1 MLKLVG
7 LGDNLVERTC
17 LEILNH
23 GSGSDLSSFAV
34 VFPSK
39 RFGFFLRQELS
50 RSVPGNFFPPSMYPV
65 EPFFQSLFKLN
76 FPGFKVLEDLEAAHA
91 LYESARTVFPAGMY
105 GNQGIDDFPSFQ
117 PWARKVLAALEEIL
131 SEDGQLQDINWG
143 EFREFAALG
152 EYHKSY
158 KAFIQGIPAL
168 LDDFQRRL
176 HGRRQATMGIIYHDV
191 AALAAKG
198 ELKIPLVQSWIF
210 SGFNA
215 INACERKLFHFFLEK
230 YQASFILRTDPLALA
245 DANSPFSL
253 QDKTIRDLGLERPP
267 LDFPSRKWND
277 LAGRVSLHPCDG
289 VENEVFQAFRILQE
303 ICRGRDETALRKIAV
318 LLPSS
323 PTLIPFVQGAISRF
337 DQENDHVPFNIT
349 LGYPLERTP
358 MMQLVDSLLAVLE
371 NSCDDAI
378 EAGDYLQVIRHP
390 YVKVSGVNIDL
401 EPLKR
406 GIHLLENI
414 IGEQNLIRFNLRD
427 LEEKLAAAIR
437 KSLDD
442 GELASAIKTQ
452 VDALHQ
458 RFIPPKIKDI
468 STLLAFLRRA
478 LESVCNE
485 GNRNAYL
492 FLNEYAAAALK
503 ALAELEYFVASR
515 KEAFVAADTASM
527 VALVRSHFHGRT
539 IGFEGTPIKGI
550 QVMGPL
556 EFRGLSFDEVVVL
569 DAVEGVLPGTK
580 KYDPILPAD
589 IRNIFKIRDHGDWE
603 KIYAFNF
610 FSLLGAAS
618 RVHILYPR
626 KSESGQDCEPSRFI
640 ERIVYEVEKMTGQAP
655 QTQSAALPFS
665 ITARELKKVTKSKA
679 VQDKMESLILSPSS
693 LETYVR
699 CPLQFYFRK
708 IIGLKEREEVVTE
721 TEGGLIGTI
730 AHKTLAAFYDKYKNA
745 DQMAAARPKILD
757 DDLENFLLTAFRES
771 NFDPDKGL
779 EKIRAWT
786 LKERLLKFI
795 GEDQERM
802 AESGIRVNAHEK
814 KLRGEIRVPWRPA
827 PVPFTVRIDRCETQG
842 QVTRVIDYKTG
853 SFKLSPDNML
863 KAPFPGASLAG
874 SDEGAYLLALND
886 FRNKYQG
893 MQLLIYVLLLAQDED
908 KTWEQLD
915 GAYVLLR
922 NKEKFH
928 RPLFTRN
935 RCKEAMSLEEKT
947 AVMEIFFSDLGIIL
961 NSLYSRDS
969 FLANPGD
976 ERYCSYCP
984 FRTPCGN
991 L

>member
-1 MLKLVG
+1 MLVLIG
-7 LGDNLVERTC
+7 LHEDLVERTC
-17 LEILNH
+17 REVLAH
-23 GSGSDLSSFAV
+23 RDGGDLSSVAV
-34 VFPSK
+34 VFPNK

-50 RSVPGNFFPPSMYPV
+50 REMTSNFFPPAMYPV
-65 EPFFQSLFKLN
+65 EAFFQSLFKLN

-91 LYESARTVFPAGMY
+91 LYESARSVFPAGMY
-105 GNQGIDDFPSFQ
+105 GNREIGDFPSFQ

-131 SEDGQLQDINWG
+131 GEDGQLQDINWK
-143 EFREFAALG
+143 EFREFASLG

-158 KAFIQGIPAL
+158 KTFIQGIPAL

-176 HGRRQATMGIIYHDV
+176 RGRRQATMGIVYRDV

-198 ELKIPLVQSWIF
+198 ELQTPRAQSWIF

-215 INACERKLFHFFLEK
+215 LNACERKLFHFFFNEHQTSL
-230 YQASFILRTDPLALA
+230 ILRTDPPALA
-245 DANSPFSL
+245 DPNSPFSL

-277 LAGRVSLHPCDG
+277 LAGRVSIHPCDG
-289 VENEVFQAFRILQE
+289 VESEVFQAFRILQE
-303 ICRGRDETALRKIAV
+303 ICRGRDETALRKVAV
-318 LLPSS
+318 LLPLSS
-323 PTLIPFVQGAISRF
+323 TLIPFVQGTISRF
-337 DQENDHVPFNIT
+337 DQKNDHVPFNIT
-349 LGYPLERTP
+349 LGYPLQRTP

-371 NSCDDAI
+371 NSCDGAI

-390 YVKVSGVNIDL
+390 YVKVSGNNNDL

-414 IGEQNLIRFNLRD
+414 IGEQNLTCFTVRD

-437 KSLDD
+437 KSMDD
-442 GELASAIKTQ
+442 GELASAIKAQ

-458 RFIPPKIKDI
+458 RFIPPRIKDI

-478 LESVCNE
+478 LESVSSE
-485 GNRNAYL
+485 SNRAAYL

-503 ALAELEYFVASR
+503 AIAELEDFVAPR

-527 VALVRSHFHGRT
+527 AALVRSHFRGRT
-539 IGFEGTPIKGI
+539 IGFEGTPLKGV

-556 EFRGLSFDEVVVL
+556 EFRGLSFDEVIVL

-589 IRNIFKIRDHGDWE
+589 IRYIFKIRDHGDWE

-610 FSLLGAAS
+610 FSLLGAAG

-626 KSESGQDCEPSRFI
+626 KSENGQDYERSRFI
-640 ERIVYEVEKMTGQAP
+640 ERIVYEVEKMTGCAP
-655 QTQSAALPFS
+655 RMQSASLPFS
-665 ITARELKKVTKSKA
+665 IPSRELKKVIKSKA
-679 VQDKMESLILSPSS
+679 VQDKLELLVLSPSS

-708 IIGLKEREEVVTE
+708 IIGLKEREEVVAE

-730 AHKTLAAFYDKYKNA
+730 AHKALAAFYDKYKNA
-745 DQMAAARPKILD
+745 GQMAAAKPKILD
-757 DDLENFLLTAFRES
+757 DDLENFLFTAFRES

-814 KLRGEIRVPWRPA
+814 KLSGEILVPWRPT
-827 PVPFTVRIDRCETQG
+827 PVPFIVRIDRYESQG

-863 KAPFPGASLAG
+863 KAPFSGTSLAG
-874 SDEGAYLLALND
+874 SDESAYLQALND

-893 MQLLIYVLLLAQDED
+893 MQLLIYVLLLAQSED
-908 KTWEQLD
+908 KTWDQLD

-922 NKEKFH
+922 NKEKFY
-928 RPLFTRN
+928 RPLFTKGRG
-935 RCKEAMSLEEKT
+935 REALSLEEKAT
-947 AVMEIFFSDLGIIL
+947 VMETFLSDLGKVL
-961 NSLYSRDS
+961 NSLYSRGS

-984 FRTPCGN
+984 FQLPCGN